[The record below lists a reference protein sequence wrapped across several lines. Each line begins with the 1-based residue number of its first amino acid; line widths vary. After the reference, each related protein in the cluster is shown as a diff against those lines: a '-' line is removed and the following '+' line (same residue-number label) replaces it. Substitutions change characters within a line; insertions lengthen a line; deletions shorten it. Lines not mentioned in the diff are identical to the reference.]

1 MREAGGAL
9 ALAVA
14 LVSGTAALAEI
25 RIVDARIAGG
35 ELRVTGVVAPRSDT
49 VVMDDDVSTQT
60 DARGRFAFRAPY
72 FPRNCTVT
80 LKAGQEQRAVVI
92 ANCGAAGPQGAAGPA
107 GLAGPPGETGAQGPR
122 GEGGAAGAPGPR
134 GEIGPRG
141 GAGPK
146 GDAGPPGPRGETGAA
161 GLIGP
166 PGPAGPPGERGA
178 AGPAGPPGERGAPG
192 PPGPAAAAPA
202 LRPVVQACSTGSA
215 CEAACGAGE
224 IALAASCS
232 DGTGAAV
239 TDAGAT
245 CRSPAENASLRLVCA
260 RR

>member
-1 MREAGGAL
+1 M
-9 ALAVA
+9 A

-35 ELRVTGVVAPRSDT
+35 ELRVTGIVAPRSDT
-49 VVMDDDVSTQT
+49 VIMDDDLSVQT
-60 DARGRFAFRAPY
+60 DARGRFAFRSPT
-72 FPRNCTVT
+72 FPKNCTVT

-92 ANCGAAGPQGAAGPA
+92 ANCGATGPQGAAGPA
-107 GLAGPPGETGAQGPR
+107 GPAGEAGAR
-122 GEGGAAGAPGPR
+122 GEAAAAGAPGPR
-134 GEIGPRG
+134 GET
-141 GAGPK
+141 GPK
-146 GDAGPPGPRGETGAA
+146 GDIGPPGPRGEAGAA
-161 GLIGP
+161 ALT
-166 PGPAGPPGERGA
+166 
-178 AGPAGPPGERGAPG
+178 
-192 PPGPAAAAPA
+192 

-215 CEAACGAGE
+215 CEAACGADE

>member
-9 ALAVA
+9 ALAMA
-14 LVSGTAALAEI
+14 LVSGTVALAEI

-35 ELRVTGVVAPRSDT
+35 ELRVTGIVAPRSDT
-49 VVMDDDVSTQT
+49 VIMDDDLSVQT
-60 DARGRFAFRAPY
+60 DARGRFAFRSPT
-72 FPRNCTVT
+72 FPKNCTVT

-92 ANCGAAGPQGAAGPA
+92 ANCGATGPQGAAGPA
-107 GLAGPPGETGAQGPR
+107 GPAGEAGAR
-122 GEGGAAGAPGPR
+122 GEAAAAGAPGPR
-134 GEIGPRG
+134 GET
-141 GAGPK
+141 GPK
-146 GDAGPPGPRGETGAA
+146 GDIGPPGPRGEAGAA
-161 GLIGP
+161 ALT
-166 PGPAGPPGERGA
+166 
-178 AGPAGPPGERGAPG
+178 
-192 PPGPAAAAPA
+192 

-215 CEAACGAGE
+215 CEATCGADE

-245 CRSPAENASLRLVCA
+245 CRSPGENASLRLVCA